1 MRLDR
6 VQDKKLREEKAR
18 QDKTRDRRDTH
29 QNICLMHSRGCV
41 LLNRR
46 PDCPSG
52 RPGECQED
60 LAVHAAWHV
69 QKGGEKNNRRS
80 VIFEISRKGRGRGD
94 T

>member
-6 VQDKKLREEKAR
+6 VQDKKLREENARQDKTR

-69 QKGGEKNNRRS
+69 QKGGKKNNRRS
-80 VIFEISRKGRGRGD
+80 VIFEIRE
-94 T
+94 